1 MFQRLRLMMEDPNS
15 SSRWLVL
22 GSSFFFLVATALF
35 VLSLTLDARS
45 AHFTSLL
52 VPVLLLSVVATVVFR
67 LIYWRTATKRQIA
80 ADADAYSREREL
92 TSIFEHALDGIV
104 ILDDASVCIDAN
116 PAACRLL
123 NVAGVELIGRSF
135 GDFHADRNEFAH
147 HWKSFLSTGYQRG
160 EARLLSQDNQSVFA
174 EYTATANYVPG
185 RHVLILCDNTRQ
197 KRAETSLQN
206 IERLFRQMADHIQ
219 EVFWLMDAESK
230 KLIYVNRAFETVTGR
245 PRSSLQDDPL
255 SYQEIVHADDR
266 IGVISKLADSVS
278 SGEFNEEF
286 RVTRADG
293 SIRWIW
299 SRAFPVRDPSQASG
313 WIIGTAL
320 DVTSRKHAEVDISRH
335 LAAAEAARSEA
346 EALRRSTLALTQ
358 NLAMDSIL
366 DTLLACLA
374 DVVPY
379 TCACVLFAETDS
391 QLLVAREA
399 PRRTARGAFTILNP
413 AEHSMLNKVL
423 RERKSVFVADTKE
436 DSCWQKCKMFS
447 DACCWMGIPLVASDQ
462 ILGILSIAA
471 AAPHAFTPE
480 HFRMAKSLAIPAAV
494 GIQNARIH
502 ELAEIYAS
510 ELETQLRTLNQ
521 TRKALEQSR
530 SSASPQ
536 A

>member
-1 MFQRLRLMMEDPNS
+1 MREETQSNHRRI
-15 SSRWLVL
+15 VL
-22 GSSFFFLVATALF
+22 GSLSFLLVAVALF
-35 VLSLTLDARS
+35 ACSVLLDAKSNRFS
-45 AHFTSLL
+45 SVLIPL
-52 VPVLLLSVVATVVFR
+52 LLLSIVAAGAFR
-67 LIYWRTATKRQIA
+67 LVYWRTAITRRIA

-92 TSIFEHALDGIV
+92 TSIFEHALDGIL
-104 ILDDASVCIDAN
+104 ILDDGSVCIDAN

-123 NVAGVELIGRSF
+123 NVGGVELIGRSF
-135 GDFHADRNEFAH
+135 GDFHADREEFAH
-147 HWKSFLSTGYQRG
+147 HWKSFLSAGYQRG
-160 EARLLSQDNQSVFA
+160 EARLLSRDRHSVFV

-206 IERLFRQMADHIQ
+206 IEKLFRQMADHIQ

-245 PRSSLQDDPL
+245 PRSSLEDDPL
-255 SYQEIVHADDR
+255 SYQEIIHADDR

-286 RVTRADG
+286 RVTRTDG

-299 SRAFPVRDPSQASG
+299 SRAFPVRDPSQPSG

-320 DVTSRKHAEVDISRH
+320 DVTSRKQAEIDISRH

-366 DTLLACLA
+366 DTLLVCLA

-379 TCACVLFAETDS
+379 ACACVLFAETDS

-399 PRRTARGAFTILNP
+399 PRRAGRDAFTILNP
-413 AEHSMLNKVL
+413 AEHPMLNRVL
-423 RERKSVFVADTKE
+423 RERKSVFVVDTKQ
-436 DSCWQKCKMFS
+436 DSCWQKGKIFS

-462 ILGILSIAA
+462 ILGILSIGA

-502 ELAEIYAS
+502 ELAAIYAS
-510 ELETQLRTLNQ
+510 ELEIQLRTLNQ

-530 SSASPQ
+530 SDVAPQ

>member
-1 MFQRLRLMMEDPNS
+1 MGKHTHTEPVGP
-15 SSRWLVL
+15 VL
-22 GSSFFFLVATALF
+22 GSLTFLIVAVAVFVSSFA
-35 VLSLTLDARS
+35 LDAKSNR
-45 AHFTSLL
+45 FTSILL
-52 VPVLLLSVVATVVFR
+52 PFLFLSIVAAGVFR
-67 LIYWRTATKRQIA
+67 LIYWRIA
-80 ADADAYSREREL
+80 VRRRIIAEADAYSREREL
-92 TSIFEHALDGIV
+92 TSIFEHALDGIL
-104 ILDDASVCIDAN
+104 ILDNGSACIDAN

-123 NVAGVELIGRSF
+123 DVAAVELIGRSF
-135 GDFHADRNEFAH
+135 GDFHADREEFVH

-160 EARLLSQDNQSVFA
+160 ETRLLSRDRQSVFV

-197 KRAETSLQN
+197 KRAESSLQN
-206 IERLFRQMADHIQ
+206 IEKLFRQMADHIQ
-219 EVFWLMDAESK
+219 EVFWLMDAQSK

-245 PRSSLQDDPL
+245 PRSSIEDDPL

-266 IGVISKLADSVS
+266 IAVISKLADSVT

-286 RVTRADG
+286 RVMRTDG

-299 SRAFPVRDPSQASG
+299 SRAFPVRDPSQPSG

-320 DVTSRKHAEVDISRH
+320 DVTSRKQAEIDISRH

-346 EALRRSTLALTQ
+346 EALRRATLALTQ

-379 TCACVLFAETDS
+379 TSACVLFAETDS

-399 PRRTARGAFTILNP
+399 PRRSPRGAFTVLNP
-413 AEHSMLNKVL
+413 TEYPLLNKVL
-423 RERKSVFVADTKE
+423 MERKSVLVADTKE
-436 DSCWQKCKMFS
+436 DSCWQKCKIFS
-447 DACCWMGIPLVASDQ
+447 DACSWMGIPLVASDR
-462 ILGILSIAA
+462 ILGILSIGASP
-471 AAPHAFTPE
+471 PHTFTPE
-480 HFRMAKSLAIPAAV
+480 HFRVAKSLAIPAAV

-502 ELAEIYAS
+502 ELAAIYAS
-510 ELETQLRTLNQ
+510 ELEVQLRTLNQ

-530 SSASPQ
+530 SSATPQ

>member
-1 MFQRLRLMMEDPNS
+1 MREETQTNHRRV
-15 SSRWLVL
+15 VL
-22 GSSFFFLVATALF
+22 GSLSFLLVAVALF
-35 VLSLTLDARS
+35 VCSVLLDAKTNRLS
-45 AHFTSLL
+45 SVL
-52 VPVLLLSVVATVVFR
+52 VLFILLSIIAAATFR
-67 LIYWRTATKRQIA
+67 LVYCRIAVRRRIA
-80 ADADAYSREREL
+80 ADANAYSREREL

-123 NVAGVELIGRSF
+123 NVVGAELMGRSF
-135 GDFHADRNEFAH
+135 GDFHADRKEFAH
-147 HWKSFLSTGYQRG
+147 HWKSFLSAGYQRG
-160 EARLLSQDNQSVFA
+160 ETRLLSRDRQSVFV

-197 KRAETSLQN
+197 KRAETSFQN
-206 IERLFRQMADHIQ
+206 IEKLFRQMADHIQ
-219 EVFWLMDAESK
+219 EVFWLMDAQSK

-245 PRSSLQDDPL
+245 LRSSIEDDLL

-266 IGVISKLADSVS
+266 IAVISKLADSVT

-286 RVTRADG
+286 RVTRTDG

-299 SRAFPVRDPSQASG
+299 SRAFPVRDPSQPSG

-320 DVTSRKHAEVDISRH
+320 DVTSRKQAEIDISRH

-346 EALRRSTLALTQ
+346 EALRRATLALTQ

-379 TCACVLFAETDS
+379 TSACVLFAETDS

-399 PRRTARGAFTILNP
+399 PRRSPRGAFTVLNP
-413 AEHSMLNKVL
+413 TEYPLLNKVL
-423 RERKSVFVADTKE
+423 MERKSVLVADTRE
-436 DSCWQKCKMFS
+436 DSCWQKCKIFS
-447 DACCWMGIPLVASDQ
+447 DACSWMGIPLVASDR
-462 ILGILSIAA
+462 ILGILSIGAS
-471 AAPHAFTPE
+471 APHTFTPE

-502 ELAEIYAS
+502 ELAAIYAS
-510 ELETQLRTLNQ
+510 ELEVQLRTLNQ
-521 TRKALEQSR
+521 TRRALEQSR
-530 SSASPQ
+530 SSATPQ